1 MVRVGGLRYTCEP
14 GAETGKRISNLR
26 LKDAPIDATR
36 TYKVA
41 GWASVAE
48 QVQGRP
54 IWEVVADYLRAKR
67 TLAPP
72 TLNLPTLRGVA
83 DNPGSV

>member
-1 MVRVGGLRYTCEP
+1 MGGLRYTCEP
-14 GAETGKRISNLR
+14 AAEMGKRISDLR
-26 LKDAPIDATR
+26 LNDQPLSSGR

-48 QVQGRP
+48 NVEGRP

-67 TLAPP
+67 SLTPP
-72 TLNLPTLRGVA
+72 VLNLPTLRGIEG
-83 DNPGSV
+83 NPGIS